1 METLMVTRAVVAFP
15 QIERGEVIQRL
26 RERYDPLAASI
37 APHLTL
43 VFPFES
49 ALTTD
54 ELAEHVSKAVVGFEP
69 FRVRLQGITGQEGEY
84 LFLNVK
90 RGNDQL
96 IELHD
101 RLYNGPLAPFLRP
114 EFTYTPHLTVG
125 RLPDSDTFRA
135 ALDDARQITMAFEAT
150 IAEITLYR
158 IEPGLARPVEHVTR
172 L

>member
-1 METLMVTRAVVAFP
+1 MVTRAIVAFP
-15 QIERGEVIQRL
+15 QIGQIEVIQRL
-26 RERYDPLAASI
+26 RKRCDPLMARI

-54 ELAEHVSKAVVGFEP
+54 ELAEHISKAVAGFEP
-69 FRVRLQGITGQEGEY
+69 FSARLQGITGQEGEY
-84 LFLNVK
+84 LFLDVK
-90 RGNDQL
+90 CGNDQL

-101 RLYNGPLAPFLRP
+101 RLYSGPLAPFIRP

-125 RLPDSDTFRA
+125 RLPDTDAFHA
-135 ALDDARQITMAFEAT
+135 ALDDARQVTMVFEAT
-150 IAEITLYR
+150 VAEVTLYQ
-158 IEPGLARPVEHVTR
+158 IEPGLARPIEYVTR

>member
-1 METLMVTRAVVAFP
+1 MVTRAIVAFP
-15 QIERGEVIQRL
+15 KIEPIAVIQRL
-26 RERYDPLAASI
+26 REMYDPLTASI
-37 APHLTL
+37 APHMTL

-54 ELAEHVSKAVVGFEP
+54 ELAEHVSQAVAGFEP
-69 FRVRLQGITGQEGEY
+69 FSLRLQGITGQEGEY

-90 RGNDQL
+90 RGNDQI

-101 RLYNGPLAPFLRP
+101 RLYSGPLASFYRA
-114 EFTYTPHLTVG
+114 EFTYVPHLTVG

-135 ALDDARQITMAFEAT
+135 ALEEARRITAAFEVYVD
-150 IAEITLYR
+150 EITVYQIQPDEGRL
-158 IEPGLARPVEHVTR
+158 VEGAIH